1 MALDLLI
8 PVCTVAHDV
17 LALPRLTYGKTSTR
31 RPEAMFQITPAC
43 AAAEL
48 IRISV
53 LSMLST
59 VITTTSGDSLYCA
72 TRRKFPMQQLV
83 TLTEEGVGIGW
94 EELRLWVIV
103 IQTLMETGSARLW
116 CLDQITHAM
125 SLLLLRSWDDLMCC
139 IRQVIW
145 IEKAA
150 ILEMAQLKS
159 DIETRLTDGTH
170 ITL

>member
-1 MALDLLI
+1 MTLDLLI
-8 PVCTVAHDV
+8 PVCTIAHDV
-17 LALPRLTYGKTSTR
+17 LALPRLTYGKPSTR

-53 LSMLST
+53 LSMLSM
-59 VITTTSGDSLYCA
+59 VITTTSGDSSYCA

-125 SLLLLRSWDDLMCC
+125 SLLFLRSWNDLMCC